1 MKTRLKLIDNNK
13 DRKRTSSPRTRRR
26 TTDPEGGTGPIW
38 SHFYRPW
45 SGQNRFRN
53 PRISLDQWSLEP
65 LGTRVRQIRGGPQ
78 SALKISDLRINAA
91 LISYRSAPPPKP
103 RMPIPDDILDQ
114 RPPVLHLSK
123 PIDVHG
129 PGVRT
134 RDLPVMDH
142 HPETIL
148 RQERVVV
155 AAKGLKVPP
164 ARLGGE
170 FVGQEDAEFSAANW

>member
-1 MKTRLKLIDNNK
+1 M
-13 DRKRTSSPRTRRR
+13 P
-26 TTDPEGGTGPIW
+26 
-38 SHFYRPW
+38 F
-45 SGQNRFRN
+45 SGF
-53 PRISLDQWSLEP
+53 
-65 LGTRVRQIRGGPQ
+65 QIRKLRTHNDSIPGSRRPEADIIHSDKAQDHRSRGRNRPNLKPFLSSVVRPEPVPKSSNWGGPQ
-78 SALKISDLRINAA
+78 SALKISDLGINAA
-91 LISYRSAPPPKP
+91 LISYRSARPPKP

-114 RPPVLHLSK
+114 RPPVLHLAK
-123 PIDVHG
+123 PIDVHS

-134 RDLPVMDH
+134 RDLTIMDH

-170 FVGQEDAEFSAANW
+170 FVGQEDAEFSAANR